1 MTPKTKFEAFR
12 RSLVALALTALV
24 LPILGLWAV
33 ASLIEKMILKIKT
46 RKGG

>member
-1 MTPKTKFEAFR
+1 MNPETKFEMFY

-33 ASLIEKMILKIKT
+33 ASLIGKMILKIKT
-46 RKGG
+46 KKGG